1 MRFSKDQQQRIV
13 DFLVSIKEIRLLI
26 RAPYIAE
33 YDRENEIIKINTS
46 VVNSASD
53 FLYALAHEV
62 AHEVFDIDNESLCD
76 EIALKLANTD
86 FFKKTVKNFFPKVYD
101 KFHLKKS

>member
-1 MRFSKDQQQRIV
+1 MKLTKDKQQRII
-13 DFLVSIKEIRLLI
+13 DFLISIKDIRLLT

-46 VVNSASD
+46 VVNSTSD

-62 AHEVFDIDNESLCD
+62 AHDVFDIDNESLCD
-76 EIALKLANTD
+76 ELALKLANTD
-86 FFKKTVKNFFPKVYD
+86 FFKSTVKNFFPRIYER
-101 KFHLKKS
+101 FSSKKS